1 MIFAF
6 IDGEKAFPV
15 SVMCR
20 VLRVSRSGF
29 YAFRH
34 RAESHHTREDRRLG
48 VLCVEAHKRSH
59 RQCYGAPRV
68 LRELKTAGV
77 RISGKRVARL
87 LREQNI
93 RVRPRRRCTTTTDS
107 AHALVTAPN
116 LLDRNFTPSAQNGS
130 WAGDVTYLST
140 PDGFIYLAVVIDLFS
155 RFVVGWAVSALNDRH
170 LALKAIEMA
179 TRRRRPE
186 PGLLHHTD
194 RGSPYASEDYQDFLD
209 GSGMTCS
216 MSRRGNCWDNAVVES
231 FFKTFKAEEGE
242 RFESAHD
249 VKTRVFEYVEV
260 FFNRVRQHST
270 LGYKSPAAYE
280 QAQASLMAVAA

>member
-1 MIFAF
+1 MIFAS
-6 IDGEKAFPV
+6 IDGEKAFSV

-20 VLRVSRSGF
+20 VLGVSRSGF
-29 YAFRH
+29 YAFRR

-48 VLCVEAHKRSH
+48 VLCIEAHQRSH

-93 RVRPRRRCTTTTDS
+93 RVRPRRRWTTTTDS
-107 AHALVTAPN
+107 ALVTAPN

-140 PDGFIYLAVVIDLFS
+140 PDGFICLAVVIDLFS

-179 TRRRRPE
+179 TRRRRP
-186 PGLLHHTD
+186 
-194 RGSPYASEDYQDFLD
+194 
-209 GSGMTCS
+209 
-216 MSRRGNCWDNAVVES
+216 
-231 FFKTFKAEEGE
+231 
-242 RFESAHD
+242 
-249 VKTRVFEYVEV
+249 
-260 FFNRVRQHST
+260 
-270 LGYKSPAAYE
+270 
-280 QAQASLMAVAA
+280 

>member
-15 SVMCR
+15 SIMCR
-20 VLRVSRSGF
+20 VLGVSKSGF
-29 YAFRH
+29 YAFRR

-48 VLCVEAHKRSH
+48 VLCVEAHQRSH

-68 LRELKTAGV
+68 HRELKTAGI

-87 LREQNI
+87 MRERSI
-93 RVRPRRRCTTTTDS
+93 RVRPRRRWTTTTDS

-116 LLDRNFTPSAQNGS
+116 LLDRNFKPSAPDES
-130 WAGDVTYLST
+130 WAGDVTYLWTSE
-140 PDGFIYLAVVIDLFS
+140 GFVYLAVIIDLFS

-170 LALKAIEMA
+170 LALKAVEMA
-179 TRRRRPE
+179 TRRRQPK

-209 GSGMTCS
+209 DSGMICS
-216 MSRRGNCWDNAVVES
+216 MSRRGNCWDYAVVES

-249 VKTRVFEYVEV
+249 VKRRVFEYIEV
-260 FFNRVRQHST
+260 FFNRTRQHST
-270 LGYKSPAAYE
+270 LGHMSPAAYE
-280 QAQASLMAVAA
+280 AAQAKLMAVAA